1 LALRG
6 SLAGECLTSGLE
18 EGRVMS
24 SLDKSDTFT
33 DLLSVQVRERPD
45 ATAMIFGERS
55 TSYGELDRYSN
66 RIANGLIGLGIENQE
81 RIGYLGKNSDHYF
94 ALLLGAT
101 KAGAVLVPINW
112 RLAPAEIATILADA
126 GITLLFVGCGFGDV
140 ARGLSVSRQLRC
152 VSIDGAN
159 AEWRDYVAWR
169 DEQSPDGPAVRVEA
183 EHTFIQ
189 LYTAGTTGLPKGVEL
204 INRNF
209 VGSVRAASQ
218 GGWGDWHPDDV
229 ILLCL
234 PVSHIAA
241 SGLGLFG
248 RAYGCTVVILEEVDP
263 AAITESI
270 AKHRVTTTLLVPAVI
285 AMLVQHAIAT
295 RADFSS
301 VRTLAYGAS
310 PVADALIE
318 QAQTVFSNASLW
330 QLYGLTESGGSGGAV
345 LSPEMHDPALGKRRS
360 CGKPPPGTAAQV
372 IGPAGEQLAAGQVG
386 ELVIR
391 VPDIMKDYWR
401 NAQATAAAFHGNGWL
416 RTGDAAY
423 IDQDGFI
430 YIQDRIKD
438 MIITGGENVYPAEV
452 ENALYGHPAIADV
465 AVIGVPDARWGEAVK
480 AIVVLRPDQTATPD
494 ELIAYAR
501 ERVAGYKLPKS
512 VDFVDVLPRTA
523 AGKVL
528 KRELREQ
535 YWASS
540 GRRTG

>member
-1 LALRG
+1 
-6 SLAGECLTSGLE
+6 
-18 EGRVMS
+18 MS
-24 SLDKSDTFT
+24 SLDKSDAFT
-33 DLLSVQVRERPD
+33 DLLGVQVRERPD
-45 ATAMIFGERS
+45 ATAMIFGDRA
-55 TSYGELDRYSN
+55 TSYGELDQYSN
-66 RIANGLIGLGIENQE
+66 RVANGLIGLGVEEQE

-126 GITLLFVGCGFGDV
+126 GITLLFVGRGFGEV
-140 ARGLSVSRQLRC
+140 AGGLSVSRQLRC

-159 AEWRDYVAWR
+159 AEWPDYVAWR
-169 DEQSPDGPAVRVEA
+169 DEQSSDGPAVRVEA

-248 RAYGCTVVILEEVDP
+248 LAYGCTVVILEEVDP

-301 VRTLAYGAS
+301 VRILAYGAS
-310 PVADALIE
+310 PIADALIE
-318 QAQTVFSNASLW
+318 QAQTVFSNAKSLAIVRPDRERRLGWRSAVARDARPGARQASILW
-330 QLYGLTESGGSGGAV
+330 QASTGRGGASHRTCGRATGRWSGGRAGDPCTRRHERLLAKRASHSGGI
-345 LSPEMHDPALGKRRS
+345 S
-360 CGKPPPGTAAQV
+360 
-372 IGPAGEQLAAGQVG
+372 
-386 ELVIR
+386 
-391 VPDIMKDYWR
+391 W
-401 NAQATAAAFHGNGWL
+401 
-416 RTGDAAY
+416 
-423 IDQDGFI
+423 
-430 YIQDRIKD
+430 
-438 MIITGGENVYPAEV
+438 
-452 ENALYGHPAIADV
+452 
-465 AVIGVPDARWGEAVK
+465 
-480 AIVVLRPDQTATPD
+480 
-494 ELIAYAR
+494 
-501 ERVAGYKLPKS
+501 
-512 VDFVDVLPRTA
+512 
-523 AGKVL
+523 
-528 KRELREQ
+528 
-535 YWASS
+535 
-540 GRRTG
+540 